1 MGEGVRE
8 DEESPRKVLRWQRQ
22 RQRGG
27 QGEKREK
34 RGKGV
39 VSHDLYFMKYL
50 LVVVTGFGRAVYV
63 SGLAGS
69 GGLYYFFYDY
79 VHIIL
84 KFFRSCQG
92 VAFRREITYI
102 DDIYFSLPYS
112 GSLPYAKSHQAG
124 VMTEFLVR

>member
-69 GGLYYFFYDY
+69 GGLYYFFLRLCSYY
-79 VHIIL
+79 SQIL
-84 KFFRSCQG
+84 SI
-92 VAFRREITYI
+92 VSRRGIPSRNYI
-102 DDIYFSLPYS
+102 Y
-112 GSLPYAKSHQAG
+112 
-124 VMTEFLVR
+124 R